1 MCGIKIINK
10 FVETYLNRYD
20 NVTIENSVRVF
31 ITDMEEL
38 IKVNR
43 LLNVPFIVISKEFFT
58 ITPNTQKFLIT
69 TMEYYSNTNQHL
81 TIFDADEYAM
91 FKLGYTFVL
100 ESLEEI
106 ANKYLDEGKYRLRC
120 KILARMHNI
129 KTKGGIIE

>member
-10 FVETYLNRYD
+10 FVEMYLNRYD
-20 NVTIENSVRVF
+20 NVTIENSYRVF

-69 TMEYYSNTNQHL
+69 TMEYYSNTNQNL

>member
-10 FVETYLNRYD
+10 FVEMYLNRYD

-91 FKLGYTFVL
+91 YKLGSTFVL
-100 ESLEEI
+100 KSLEEI

-120 KILARMHNI
+120 KVLARMHNI

>member
-1 MCGIKIINK
+1 MCGIKMINK
-10 FVETYLNRYD
+10 FVEMYLNRYD

-58 ITPNTQKFLIT
+58 ITPNSQKFLIT
-69 TMEYYSNTNQHL
+69 TMEYYSMTNQHL
-81 TIFDADEYAM
+81 TIFDADEYAAY
-91 FKLGYTFVL
+91 KLGYTFVL
-100 ESLEEI
+100 KSLEEI

-120 KILARMHNI
+120 KVLARMHNI
-129 KTKGGIIE
+129 KTKGGIIG